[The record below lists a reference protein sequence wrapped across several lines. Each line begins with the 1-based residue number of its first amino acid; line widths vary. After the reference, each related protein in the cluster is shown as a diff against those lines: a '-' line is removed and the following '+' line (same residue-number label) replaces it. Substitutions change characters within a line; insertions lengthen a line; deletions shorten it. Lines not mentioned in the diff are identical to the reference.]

1 MSDIANYG
9 LLSQV
14 IAFVI
19 SLFFYIKYKT
29 NFLILLTLLLFATVV
44 VEGIGAYSLY
54 INKPSYSYHY
64 FYVIVEFLLISLIYF
79 KLLKNKRLKMLF
91 IILTVSFL
99 FFWIAVDYNKK
110 LYQYLV
116 ICEGAI
122 ISTYVFLYLRELLM
136 SNKILNYK
144 KLLPFWVS
152 VGFLVFYLPS
162 IPFFALLKHMK
173 DRELF
178 YIIGILII
186 LMNLVIITG
195 LIWSRKDEV

>member
-54 INKPSYSYHY
+54 IKKPSYSYHY

-91 IILTVSFL
+91 IILTTSFL

-110 LYQYLV
+110 L
-116 ICEGAI
+116 
-122 ISTYVFLYLRELLM
+122 
-136 SNKILNYK
+136 
-144 KLLPFWVS
+144 
-152 VGFLVFYLPS
+152 
-162 IPFFALLKHMK
+162 
-173 DRELF
+173 
-178 YIIGILII
+178 
-186 LMNLVIITG
+186 
-195 LIWSRKDEV
+195 